1 MQIINNHQNNNA
13 KKAKKIVIIDDSSKE
28 SKIKK
33 IVKTALFFGGSVVTG
48 YLAKMTVDFF
58 KKSSDNVVSNI
69 EAIKFLRRQ
78 FDTKPKN
85 WEFSPRYYFIKFL
98 DKLMKY
104 DISKIT
110 DDELTLTLKYLIL
123 SVVPTNNDNDMK
135 FFGSI
140 LSEILNVLGQ
150 STKDRSILEIFK
162 DFKAVFGEQSL
173 KLVAQGNA
181 ALARWFLVDG
191 LVDSNFLKNKNS
203 LLNQE
208 NRFNFLIDKFI
219 IGYENVKDGIK
230 RYFNDL
236 SCNLK
241 KMNFSNYE
249 DIKTPQG
256 RTEPEKNNCCLS
268 DDDLKPIKELYDSP
282 EISQKIKEGIINQED
297 EKRNFDDYQLGLLF
311 ISLFFKTTIFQIF
324 GAGQEKNT

>member
-28 SKIKK
+28 SNIKK
-33 IVKTALFFGGSVVTG
+33 IVKTVLFFGGSVATG

-140 LSEILNVLGQ
+140 LSEILNVLQQVMKNKSGFK
-150 STKDRSILEIFK
+150 SWFAEKSLGCAAKD
-162 DFKAVFGEQSL
+162 
-173 KLVAQGNA
+173 NA
-181 ALARWFLVDG
+181 ALAIGFLVNG
-191 LVDSNFLKNKNS
+191 LVDRDFLKSKS
-203 LLNQE
+203 GVLGKTK
-208 NRFNFLIDKFI
+208 RFNLLVNKFI
-219 IGYENVKDGIK
+219 IGDGDVKNGIK
-230 RYFNDL
+230 KYFGDL
-236 SCNLK
+236 SSNLK
-241 KMNFSNYE
+241 KMDFSNCE
-249 DIKTPQG
+249 DIKTP
-256 RTEPEKNNCCLS
+256 ENVKSEVEKNNCRLS
-268 DDDLKPIKELYDSP
+268 DDDLKPIKELYGSP
-282 EISQKIKEGIINQED
+282 EISQKIKDGIINQKD
-297 EKRNFDDYQLGLLF
+297 EKRNFGDYQLGLLF

>member
-33 IVKTALFFGGSVVTG
+33 IVKTVLFFGGSVATG

-69 EAIKFLRRQ
+69 EAVKFLRRQ
-78 FDTKPKN
+78 FDTKPEN

-110 DDELTLTLKYLIL
+110 DDELTLTLKYLVL
-123 SVVPTNNDNDMK
+123 SVVPTNNDNDIK

-140 LSEILNVLGQ
+140 LGEVLNILQQGMKNESGFKNWLAEK
-150 STKDRSILEIFK
+150 SLNLASKD
-162 DFKAVFGEQSL
+162 
-173 KLVAQGNA
+173 NA
-181 ALARWFLVDG
+181 ALARWLLVDG
-191 LVDSNFLKNKNS
+191 LIDKDFLKNES
-203 LLNQE
+203 GIRNQE
-208 NRFNFLIDKFI
+208 KRFNYLVNNFI
-219 IGYENVKDGIK
+219 IGNESVKGGIK
-230 RYFNDL
+230 KYFNDL

-241 KMNFSNYE
+241 KMDFSSYKNI
-249 DIKTPQG
+249 DNPKK
-256 RTEPEKNNCCLS
+256 EPGLEKNNCHLNEN
-268 DDDLKPIKELYDSP
+268 DLKPIKKLYDSP
-282 EISQKIKEGIINQED
+282 EISQKIKDGIINQKD
-297 EKRNFDDYQLGLLF
+297 ADGNFGGYQLGLLL
-311 ISLFFKTTIFQIF
+311 INLFFKTTIFQIF
-324 GAGQEKNT
+324 GTRQEKNT

>member
-28 SKIKK
+28 SKTEK
-33 IVKTALFFGGSVVTG
+33 IVKAALIFGAGGAVGYVTRM
-48 YLAKMTVDFF
+48 AVDFF

-140 LSEILNVLGQ
+140 VPTNNDNDMKFFGSILSEILNVLQQVMKNKSGLK
-150 STKDRSILEIFK
+150 SWFAKK
-162 DFKAVFGEQSL
+162 SL
-173 KLVAQGNA
+173 GCAAKGDA

-191 LVDSNFLKNKNS
+191 LVDSNFLKNKNG

-208 NRFNFLIDKFI
+208 DRFNFLIDKFI

-241 KMNFSNYE
+241 KMDFSNYE
-249 DIKTPQG
+249 DIETSQG
-256 RTEPEKNNCCLS
+256 RTEPEKNNCRLS
-268 DDDLKPIKELYDSP
+268 DDDLEPIKELYGST
-282 EISQKIKEGIINQED
+282 N
-297 EKRNFDDYQLGLLF
+297 
-311 ISLFFKTTIFQIF
+311 
-324 GAGQEKNT
+324 

>member
-33 IVKTALFFGGSVVTG
+33 IVKTVLFFGGSVATG

-69 EAIKFLRRQ
+69 EAVKFLRRQ
-78 FDTKPKN
+78 FDTKPEN

-123 SVVPTNNDNDMK
+123 SVVPTSNNNDIK

-140 LSEILNVLGQ
+140 LGEVLNILQQGMKNESGFKNWLAEK
-150 STKDRSILEIFK
+150 SLNLASKD
-162 DFKAVFGEQSL
+162 
-173 KLVAQGNA
+173 NA
-181 ALARWFLVDG
+181 ALARWLLVDG
-191 LVDSNFLKNKNS
+191 LIDKDFLKSKSGVLGKPECFN
-203 LLNQE
+203 LLVN
-208 NRFNFLIDKFI
+208 KFI
-219 IGYENVKDGIK
+219 IGDGDVKNGIK
-230 RYFNDL
+230 KYFDDL

-241 KMNFSNYE
+241 KMDFSSYKDE
-249 DIKTPQG
+249 DIGTLKGGKP
-256 RTEPEKNNCCLS
+256 ELEKNNCHLS
-268 DDDLKPIKELYDSP
+268 ENDLKPIKDLYDSP
-282 EISQKIKEGIINQED
+282 ETDQKIKEGIINQKD
-297 EKRNFDDYQLGLLF
+297 PDKNFGGYKLGLLF
-311 ISLFFKTTIFQIF
+311 TNLLFKTTIFQIF
-324 GAGQEKNT
+324 GTRQEKNT

>member
-28 SKIKK
+28 SKTEK
-33 IVKTALFFGGSVVTG
+33 IVKAALIFGAGGAVGYVTR
-48 YLAKMTVDFF
+48 MTVDFF

-140 LSEILNVLGQ
+140 LSEILNVLQQVMKNKSG
-150 STKDRSILEIFK
+150 FK
-162 DFKAVFGEQSL
+162 SWFAGKSL
-173 KLVAQGNA
+173 NLASKGNA

-191 LVDSNFLKNKNS
+191 LVDRNFLKNKNS
-203 LLNQE
+203 LLDQE

-241 KMNFSNYE
+241 KMDFSNYE
-249 DIKTPQG
+249 DIKTSQG
-256 RTEPEKNNCCLS
+256 RTEPEKNNCRLS

-282 EISQKIKEGIINQED
+282 EISQKIKDGIINQKD
-297 EKRNFDDYQLGLLF
+297 EKRNFGDYQLGLLF